1 MGEEFENASRR
12 MKDKVLKLNQCI
24 FYSDTQYS
32 DKRKLKKG
40 GYELTVY
47 KAVNIFAHLFRTCMK
62 NIVNLLFSITQ
73 DILRSRSY
81 EN

>member
-1 MGEEFENASRR
+1 MLLEGSKIRF
-12 MKDKVLKLNQCI
+12 LNSI
-24 FYSDTQYS
+24 SVFFILIHNS

>member
-1 MGEEFENASRR
+1 MGEAFENASRR
-12 MKDKVLKLNQCI
+12 MKDKVLKLDQCI
-24 FYSDTQYS
+24 HNS

>member
-1 MGEEFENASRR
+1 MGEAFENASRR

-24 FYSDTQYS
+24 FYS

-73 DILRSRSY
+73 DILRSGSY

>member
-1 MGEEFENASRR
+1 MGEAFENASRR

-24 FYSDTQYS
+24 HNS

-47 KAVNIFAHLFRTCMK
+47 KLSTSLHICLERA
-62 NIVNLLFSITQ
+62 
-73 DILRSRSY
+73 
-81 EN
+81 